1 MDAKKAMRCITA
13 VATVFLMLSAVLL
26 SGCAVKKEAR
36 NTAEAQQVPSASTD
50 ARMITAIHT
59 VDNPDAVDLFIDGNQ
74 LLTYTSVRQPLPLKM
89 VLYFPET
96 RFAEDLAARA
106 ADNEIIGGVTVIR
119 PDDSEATSRLEIS
132 LKKDIPCTI
141 TRAGSGLKLSFPK
154 SLRLAAAQE
163 SSPAADVQ
171 TEAAD
176 AGATK
181 AADLQKKPA
190 AVEETDLADDARK
203 TDAPEAVTP
212 KPSTADL
219 QAAAAPKETPPKA
232 VQPETAAAA
241 AKPATDKKTAAA
253 DSEPQSAAPQ
263 TVAAEKPPAPET
275 LPAASASH
283 LESISAQPGD
293 RGIAVKLTADG
304 TITHFK
310 TFTLKNPP
318 RIVYDIPNL
327 KSPYQHE
334 QRIVVDTPWVK
345 RIRHYGNADKLRL
358 VLDTEDSYLSDYA
371 ATPARNGLLI
381 RVGAPAST
389 AVAAG
394 VQPIPTA
401 QQETP
406 VAASP
411 EPPVV
416 ARAETQAVAV
426 AEEAPA
432 GRAAEMVAQAETRK
446 PDGSK
451 TAAAKAVSKATAWLD
466 QLDFTSEELGKS
478 TITIGTTRAVEYK
491 IQQEGKRH
499 LVISLPNVKIPD
511 YRKRPLITTRF
522 ASAVDR
528 IIPIQTA
535 KMKKRA
541 LISIELREAVPHR
554 VEQKGRLLLV
564 HFGASSIPPKPF
576 EDANLPAW
584 EQVAKTTIADIDQ
597 KIAAVGS
604 AAPTAAAA
612 AAKGAAAPAKATGP
626 HPIMRPVKKYTGEK
640 IALDFFETDIK
651 NVFRILRQISGKN
664 FAIDQ
669 DVTGKVTLSLEKP
682 VPWDQVLDLVLKMN
696 QLGMVKEGDI
706 IRIGTLQTFRKEEEL
721 KRARLLAEQKTK
733 EQKKDLAPLVT
744 EYIEINYSN
753 AKNDILPHLQQI
765 LTKDRG
771 QLSVDE
777 RTNQIIMTDTAP
789 KIQQAR
795 EIVARLDRV
804 TPQVGIEARIVE
816 ATTSFAR
823 EIGVQWGVESGI
835 ASTGTQPY
843 SASRIGGEGDSGFG
857 TAGDPSQPSFLA
869 GSGAPGTPGVGPQ
882 RGFDTLGGTY
892 GWDTAVNL
900 PASLSAGAIGFNFLR
915 IAGTPF
921 LLNAKLMAAESQGET
936 KIISAPKIV
945 TMDNVEA
952 LIKQGVRYPYN
963 KLDESGNTVTEF
975 EDIDLVLTVTPHVTL
990 DHRISLRLHIT
1001 KKDLGDVILGQ
1012 QSFTNKE
1019 AQTELLV
1026 NDGDTVVIGG
1036 IIKSR
1041 KSVGEKGLPFL
1052 SKVPLLGWLF
1062 KNHQKSDD
1070 KEELLI
1076 FITPR
1081 IVQLESRSRRAV
1093 SGAL

>member
-36 NTAEAQQVPSASTD
+36 NTAAAQQVPSASTD
-50 ARMITAIHT
+50 VRMITAIHT

-119 PDDSEATSRLEIS
+119 PDDSEATSRVEIS

-154 SLRLAAAQE
+154 SMRLAAAQE
-163 SSPAADVQ
+163 SAPAADVQ

-176 AGATK
+176 AGETK
-181 AADLQKKPA
+181 AADVQKKPA
-190 AVEETDLADDARK
+190 AVEETDLADGARK
-203 TDAPEAVTP
+203 TDAPEAVSP
-212 KPSTADL
+212 KPS
-219 QAAAAPKETPPKA
+219 AAE
-232 VQPETAAAA
+232 
-241 AKPATDKKTAAA
+241 KPATDKRTAAA
-253 DSEPQSAAPQ
+253 DSEPQAAEPQ

-275 LPAASASH
+275 LPAAPASH
-283 LESISAQPGD
+283 FESISAQPGD
-293 RGIAVKLTADG
+293 RGISVKLTADG

-327 KSPYQHE
+327 KSPYQRE

-389 AVAAG
+389 AVEAG

-411 EPPVV
+411 QPPVV
-416 ARAETQAVAV
+416 ARAETQAVAG
-426 AEEAPA
+426 AEKASA

-446 PDGSK
+446 PGGSK
-451 TAAAKAVSKATAWLD
+451 TAAPKAVSKATAWLD

-535 KMKKRA
+535 GMKKRA

-584 EQVAKTTIADIDQ
+584 EQVAKTTITDIDQ
-597 KIAAVGS
+597 KIAAAGS
-604 AAPTAAAA
+604 ASPTA

-626 HPIMRPVKKYTGEK
+626 HAIMRPVKKYTGEK

-651 NVFRILRQISGKN
+651 NVFRILREISGKN

-721 KRARLLAEQKTK
+721 NRARLVAEQKTK
-733 EQKKDLAPLVT
+733 EQKKDLAPLMT

-753 AKNDILPHLQQI
+753 AKSDILPHLKKI

-777 RTNQIIMTDTAP
+777 RTNQIILTDTAP

-843 SASRIGGEGDSGFG
+843 SNSRIGGEGDSGFG
-857 TAGDPSQPSFLA
+857 TAGDPSQASFLA

-990 DHRISLRLHIT
+990 DHRISLKLHIT